1 MSGALD
7 SPAIRSK
14 LLLDLVKFAQNPK
27 VKMELE
33 GRIMPLVLV
42 LLKNNLT
49 GAATFIQAR
58 MFSHQDLYVWIAHFF
73 QPLPLILIELV
84 GLHQTKVGS
93 TSRKKNMSGMT
104 YILKQQ
110 IMVVTIQ

>member
-14 LLLDLVKFAQNPK
+14 LLLELVKFAQNPK
-27 VKMELE
+27 VKMESE
-33 GRIMPLVLV
+33 GCIMALMLA

-58 MFSHQDLYVWIAHFF
+58 MFGHQDLYVWIAHFF
-73 QPLPLILIELV
+73 QLLPLILIELV
-84 GLHQTKVGS
+84 GLHQTEVGS
-93 TSRKKNMSGMT
+93 TPRKKNMCGMT

-110 IMVVTIQ
+110 IMVVTIL